1 MRSPGAL
8 TRTVAARIRESAAPS
23 RRPPLVRELLLLA
36 ALYLAYKFG
45 RRAANGQFADAYDNA
60 GRIWDLERAVHMPSE
75 AAVQD
80 LLLHSESLVR
90 AINIYYATV
99 HFPAILLFLAWM
111 FWRRPGHYRWIRW
124 VLTWLTGAGLVLHL
138 LFPLAPPRLFG
149 PTEMMDTSAVFG
161 PAVYGKPEANS
172 MANQFAAMPSLH
184 VGWAVVIAVGLIVT
198 SRSRLRW
205 LWMLHPL
212 VTVLAVVGT
221 GHHYWMDGLVACAL
235 LAVILVVLR
244 PPRAL
249 PHAGV
254 AARRT
259 TGARP
264 STAPAPVPEGA
275 RREENAPS
283 ARAAASRATGRFAP

>member
-23 RRPPLVRELLLLA
+23 RRPPLLRELLLLTV
-36 ALYLAYKFG
+36 LYLAYKFG
-45 RRAANGQFADAYDNA
+45 RRAANGQFADAYANA
-60 GRIWDLERAVHMPSE
+60 DRIWDLERAMRLPNE

-99 HFPAILLFLAWM
+99 HFPAILLFLGWM
-111 FWRRPGHYRWIRW
+111 FWRHPGHYTWIRW
-124 VLTWLTGAGLVLHL
+124 VLVWLTGAGLVLHL

-149 PTEMMDTSAVFG
+149 RTEMMDTSAVFG

-184 VGWAVVIAVGLIVT
+184 VGWAVVIAVGLIVAG
-198 SRSRLRW
+198 RGRLRW
-205 LWMLHPL
+205 LWVLHPL
-212 VTVLAVVGT
+212 VTVVAVVAT

-235 LAVILVVLR
+235 LAVILLLLR

-249 PHAGV
+249 PHTREGT
-254 AARRT
+254 RRT
-259 TGARP
+259 AGARP
-264 STAPAPVPEGA
+264 SAVPVPVPEGA
-275 RREENAPS
+275 GGEADAPP
-283 ARAAASRATGRFAP
+283 ARATASRTTER